1 MKTVRWMLSLLL
13 ALVLVGGVLWAVQG
27 DAALAQDDGTEE
39 PAATEG
45 PGLVVFA
52 SDRLGNYDIFALDP
66 ETGQLD
72 QLTDEPETDIEPVLS
87 PDGEYIAFTS
97 DRDGDFEIYIMRA
110 DGTDV
115 VKLTGN
121 EAEDRQP
128 RWQPNGEWLVYL
140 SDVNGNWDVFAIS
153 ADGAVVRQLTND
165 EFDERIPGTGALET
179 EEPAEAEESETPQ
192 ATPAPPS
199 PTTPAADGTV
209 NSARL
214 NLRGNPGEGAQILAQ
229 LSQGDPVEVVGRLP
243 DSSWIQVVAGGTTG
257 WVYTPFVTLNI
268 DLGTVPVV
276 NAQFIPAP
284 TPVPPTEVPQPT
296 AVPVTATLP
305 ASAAT
310 ISFTV
315 DRTVIN
321 PGECVNFSWAT
332 ENIQAVY
339 FQGEGVVGVGT
350 RQVCPSET
358 ATYELR
364 VIRTD
369 GVADP
374 RYITVTVNAP
384 A

>member
-1 MKTVRWMLSLLL
+1 MKVVRWTLSLLL
-13 ALVLVGGVLWAVQG
+13 ALALVGGVLWAVQG
-27 DAALAQDDGTEE
+27 DAALAQDDGTDE
-39 PAATEG
+39 PATSEG

-52 SDRLGNYDIFALDP
+52 SDRLGNYDIFVLDP

-72 QLTDEPETDIEPVLS
+72 QLTDDPGTDIEPVLS

-97 DRDGDFEIYIMRA
+97 DRDGDFELYVMRV
-110 DGTDV
+110 DGTDL

-128 RWQPNGEWLVYL
+128 RWQPNGEWLVYI

-153 ADGAVVRQLTND
+153 ADGAMVRQLTND
-165 EFDERIPGTGALET
+165 EFDERIPGTGARDV
-179 EEPAEAEESETPQ
+179 EEPEAPA
-192 ATPAPPS
+192 ATPVPPS
-199 PTTPAADGTV
+199 PTPPPVDGTV

-214 NLRGNPGEGAQILAQ
+214 NLRGNPGEGAPILIQ
-229 LSQGDPVEVVGRLP
+229 LSQGDPLDIIGRLP
-243 DSSWIQVVAGGTTG
+243 DSSWLQVIAAGTTG
-257 WVYTPFVTLNI
+257 WVYAPFVTLNI
-268 DLGTVPVV
+268 DLSTVPVV
-276 NAQFIPAP
+276 NALFIPAP
-284 TPVPPTEVPQPT
+284 TPTEPPPPTAIPMTP
-296 AVPVTATLP
+296 TLP

-315 DRTVIN
+315 DCTVIN

-332 ENIQAVY
+332 EHIQAVY

-350 RQVCPSET
+350 RQVCPSQT
-358 ATYELR
+358 TTYELR

-374 RYITVTVNAP
+374 RYITITVNTP
-384 A
+384 